1 MPFMSFALS
10 NRKPSRWAMRNSR
23 EAQMLPSAVS
33 DASLLANRHHQ
44 ETQLE
49 TIGAKVQFTLTGL

>member
-1 MPFMSFALS
+1 
-10 NRKPSRWAMRNSR
+10 
-23 EAQMLPSAVS
+23 MLPSAVS